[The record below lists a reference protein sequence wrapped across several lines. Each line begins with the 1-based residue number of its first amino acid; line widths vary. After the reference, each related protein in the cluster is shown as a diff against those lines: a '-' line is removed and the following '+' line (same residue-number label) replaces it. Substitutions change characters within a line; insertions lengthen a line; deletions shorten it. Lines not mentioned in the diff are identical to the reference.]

1 MGFSAL
7 SYLAPIFIAGIAFLV
22 LIGVVQ
28 AARMTLTNSL
38 MLEYADPEYR
48 GRVLSIFSLNMG
60 LMPAGVLPITIL
72 ADRIGAPLSLGIM
85 AVLLI
90 LVATTILLSSPRL
103 KRLE

>member
-1 MGFSAL
+1 M
-7 SYLAPIFIAGIAFLV
+7 

-48 GRVLSIFSLNMG
+48 GRVLSIFSLKHG
-60 LMPAGVLPITIL
+60 PSCPQGCFPITIL

-90 LVATTILLSSPRL
+90 LVASTILMSSPRL
-103 KRLE
+103 RRLE